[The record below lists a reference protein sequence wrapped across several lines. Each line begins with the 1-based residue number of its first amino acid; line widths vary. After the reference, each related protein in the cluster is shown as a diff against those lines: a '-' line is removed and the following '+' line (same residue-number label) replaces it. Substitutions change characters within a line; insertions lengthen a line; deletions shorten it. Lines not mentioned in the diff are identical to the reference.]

1 MRTKKRISKLRRT
14 IREIFKALREPEF
27 WFLWIFVMV
36 MQLGCTILTV
46 SISILLLKRTKLP
59 C

>member
-1 MRTKKRISKLRRT
+1 MRSKKKISKLRRT
-14 IREIFKALREPEF
+14 IRETIKVLREPEF

-36 MQLGCTILTV
+36 MQFGCAILTV
-46 SISILLLKRTKLP
+46 SVSILILEKSKLP

>member
-14 IREIFKALREPEF
+14 IREIIKALREPEF

-36 MQLGCTILTV
+36 MQLGCTMLTV
-46 SISILLLKRTKLP
+46 SISILLLERSKLP

>member
-1 MRTKKRISKLRRT
+1 MRSKKKVSKLRRT
-14 IREIFKALREPEF
+14 IREIIKALREPEF

-46 SISILLLKRTKLP
+46 SISILLLERAKLP

>member
-1 MRTKKRISKLRRT
+1 MRTKKKISKLRRT
-14 IREIFKALREPEF
+14 IREIIKALREPEF